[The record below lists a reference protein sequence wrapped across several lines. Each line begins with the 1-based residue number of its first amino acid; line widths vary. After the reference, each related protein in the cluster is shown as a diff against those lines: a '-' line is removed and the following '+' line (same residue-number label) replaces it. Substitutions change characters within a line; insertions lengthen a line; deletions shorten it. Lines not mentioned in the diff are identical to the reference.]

1 MTFDAIIF
9 DMDGLLVDS
18 EIVWYKAE
26 DEMITDRGFVYS
38 EEVRDSIVG
47 MRVDQFLAKL
57 KDVYNLPETITEL
70 VAELEGR
77 MLKLIPEMVKPNPGA
92 QEMIQYVI
100 DNNIPHA
107 IASNSSINII
117 NVTLDSQGWG
127 DIFKV
132 RCTGDDE
139 ISGKPDPYVYL
150 RAAER
155 LGVDPKRCLAL
166 EDSPNGSKAAVAAGM
181 TCFVVPDLSHS
192 KPEAFK
198 HITPHVFKNL
208 HDVLAHLKGQ
218 SA

>member
-1 MTFDAIIF
+1 MKFDAIIF

-38 EEVRDSIVG
+38 EEVRESIVG

-57 KDVYNLPETITEL
+57 KDVYGLPETVVQL
-70 VAELEGR
+70 VSELEGR
-77 MLKLIPEMVKPNPGA
+77 MLKLIPEMVKPNIGA
-92 QEMIQYVI
+92 QAIIDYVI
-100 DNNIPHA
+100 QNNIPHA
-107 IASNSSINII
+107 IASNSSIAII
-117 NVTLDSQGWG
+117 DATLKSQGWG
-127 DIFKV
+127 DIFEV

-181 TCFVVPDLSHS
+181 TCYAVPDLSHS
-192 KPEAFK
+192 TPESFK

-208 HDVLAHLKGQ
+208 NDVLANLQ
-218 SA
+218 EE

>member
-1 MTFDAIIF
+1 MKYHGIIF

-18 EIVWYKAE
+18 EIIWYKAE
-26 DEMITDRGFVYS
+26 DELITDRGFVYT
-38 EEVRDSIVG
+38 EEVRDAIVG
-47 MRVDQFLAKL
+47 MRIDQFLATL
-57 KDVYNLPETITEL
+57 KEIYGLPETLEEL
-70 VAELEGR
+70 ILELENR
-77 MLKLIPEMVKPNPGA
+77 MLKLIPQMVKPNPGA
-92 QEMIQYVI
+92 QAMIDFVI
-100 DNNIPHA
+100 ANNIPHA

-117 NVTLDSQGWG
+117 NATLESQGWS

-155 LGVDPKRCLAL
+155 LSVDPKHCLAL
-166 EDSPNGSKAAVAAGM
+166 EDSPNGAKAAVAAGM

-198 HITPHVFKNL
+198 HITPHVFNNL
-208 HDVLAHLKGQ
+208 NDVLAHLQTK
-218 SA
+218 

>member
-1 MTFDAIIF
+1 MKFDAIIF

-26 DEMITDRGFVYS
+26 DELITDRGFVYS

-47 MRVDQFLAKL
+47 MRIDQFLAKL
-57 KDVYNLPETITEL
+57 KEIYNLPETVEQLI
-70 VAELEGR
+70 VELEGR
-77 MLKLIPEMVKPNPGA
+77 MLTLIPQMVKPNAGA
-92 QEMIQYVI
+92 QAIIDFVIQ
-100 DNNIPHA
+100 NNIPHA

-117 NVTLDSQGWG
+117 NVTLQSQGWG
-127 DIFKV
+127 DIFDV

-139 ISGKPDPYVYL
+139 VSGKPDPYVYL
-150 RAAER
+150 RAAEK

-181 TCFVVPDLSHS
+181 TCYAVPDLSHS
-192 KPEAFK
+192 TPESFK

-208 HDVLAHLKGQ
+208 NDVLADLL
-218 SA
+218 AE

>member
-1 MTFDAIIF
+1 MKFDAIIF

-47 MRVDQFLAKL
+47 MRIDQFLAKL
-57 KDVYNLPETITEL
+57 KEIYNLPESVEEL
-70 VAELEGR
+70 IVELEGR
-77 MLKLIPEMVKPNPGA
+77 MLTLIPQLVKPNAGA
-92 QEMIQYVI
+92 QAIIDFVIQ
-100 DNNIPHA
+100 NNIPHA

-117 NVTLDSQGWG
+117 NTTLQSQGWG
-127 DIFKV
+127 DIFDV

-139 ISGKPDPYVYL
+139 VSGKPDPFVYL
-150 RAAER
+150 RAAEK

-181 TCFVVPDLSHS
+181 TCYAVPDLSHS
-192 KPEAFK
+192 TPESFK

-208 HDVLAHLKGQ
+208 NDVLADLL
-218 SA
+218 AE

>member
-1 MTFDAIIF
+1 MKFDAIIF

-38 EEVRDSIVG
+38 EEVRDAIVG
-47 MRVDQFLAKL
+47 MRIDQFLAKL
-57 KDVYNLPETITEL
+57 KDIYQLPETVSEL
-70 VAELEGR
+70 IQELEGR
-77 MLKLIPEMVKPNPGA
+77 MLKLIPAVVKPNPGA
-92 QEMIQYVI
+92 QAMIDFVI
-100 DNNIPHA
+100 QNNIPHA

-117 NVTLDSQGWG
+117 NITLESQGWG
-127 DIFKV
+127 DIFAV

-139 ISGKPDPYVYL
+139 ISGKPDPFVYL
-150 RAAER
+150 RAAEK

-181 TCFVVPDLSHS
+181 TCYVVPDLSHS

-198 HITPHVFKNL
+198 PITPHVFTSLN
-208 HDVLAHLKGQ
+208 DVLSDLLAE
-218 SA
+218 

>member
-1 MTFDAIIF
+1 MKFDAIIF

-57 KDVYNLPETITEL
+57 KDVYNLPETVAEL

-92 QEMIQYVI
+92 KEIIQYVI

-117 NVTLDSQGWG
+117 NVTLEAQGWS

-155 LGVDPKRCLAL
+155 LGVDPKRCLTL

-181 TCFVVPDLSHS
+181 TCF
-192 KPEAFK
+192 
-198 HITPHVFKNL
+198 
-208 HDVLAHLKGQ
+208 
-218 SA
+218 

>member
-1 MTFDAIIF
+1 MKFDAIIF

-26 DEMITDRGFVYS
+26 DELITDRGFVYS

-47 MRVDQFLAKL
+47 MRIDQFLAKL
-57 KDVYNLPETITEL
+57 KEIYNLPETVEQLI
-70 VAELEGR
+70 VELEGR
-77 MLKLIPEMVKPNPGA
+77 MLTLIPQLVKPNAGA
-92 QEMIQYVI
+92 QAIIDFVI
-100 DNNIPHA
+100 KNNIPHA

-117 NVTLDSQGWG
+117 NVTLQSQGWG
-127 DIFKV
+127 DIFDV

-139 ISGKPDPYVYL
+139 VSGKPDPYVYL
-150 RAAER
+150 RAAEK

-181 TCFVVPDLSHS
+181 TCYAVPDLSHS
-192 KPEAFK
+192 TPESFK

-208 HDVLAHLKGQ
+208 NDVLADLL
-218 SA
+218 AE

>member
-9 DMDGLLVDS
+9 DMDGLLVNS
-18 EIVWYKAE
+18 EIVWYQAE

-38 EEVRDSIVG
+38 EEVRESIVG

-57 KDVYNLPETITEL
+57 KEVYNLPETVAEL

-77 MLKLIPEMVKPNPGA
+77 MLKLIPKVVKPNPGA
-92 QEMIQYVI
+92 QAMIDYVI
-100 DNNIPHA
+100 QNNIPHA

-117 NVTLDSQGWG
+117 NVTLESQGWG
-127 DIFKV
+127 DIFTV

-155 LGVDPKRCLAL
+155 LGVDPKHCLAL

-181 TCFVVPDLSHS
+181 TCFAVPDLSHS
-192 KPEAFK
+192 TPDSFK
-198 HITPHVFKNL
+198 HITPHVFHNL
-208 HDVLAHLKGQ
+208 NDVLAYLQEK
-218 SA
+218 

>member
-1 MTFDAIIF
+1 MKFDAIIF

-47 MRVDQFLAKL
+47 MRIDQFLAKL
-57 KDVYNLPETITEL
+57 KDIYQLPETVAEL
-70 VAELEGR
+70 IQELEGR
-77 MLKLIPEMVKPNPGA
+77 MLKLIPEVVKPNPGA
-92 QEMIQYVI
+92 QAMIDYVI
-100 DNNIPHA
+100 QNNIPHA

-117 NVTLDSQGWG
+117 NVTLQSQGWG
-127 DIFKV
+127 DIFAV

-139 ISGKPDPYVYL
+139 ISGKPDPFVYL
-150 RAAER
+150 RAAEK

-181 TCFVVPDLSHS
+181 TCYVVPDLSHS
-192 KPEAFK
+192 KPEAFAT
-198 HITPHVFKNL
+198 ITPHVFSSLN
-208 HDVLAHLKGQ
+208 DVLSDLLAE
-218 SA
+218 

>member
-1 MTFDAIIF
+1 MKFDAIIF

-38 EEVRDSIVG
+38 EEVRESIVG

-57 KDVYNLPETITEL
+57 KDVYGLPETVAQL

-77 MLKLIPEMVKPNPGA
+77 MLKLIPEMVKPNVGA
-92 QEMIQYVI
+92 QAIIDYVI
-100 DNNIPHA
+100 QNNIPHA
-107 IASNSSINII
+107 IASNSSIAII
-117 NVTLDSQGWG
+117 DATLKSQGWG
-127 DIFKV
+127 DIFEV

-155 LGVDPKRCLAL
+155 LGIDPKRCLAL

-181 TCFVVPDLSHS
+181 TCYAVPDLSHS
-192 KPEAFK
+192 TPDSFK

-208 HDVLAHLKGQ
+208 NDVLANLQ
-218 SA
+218 ED

>member
-9 DMDGLLVDS
+9 DMDGLLVNS
-18 EIVWYKAE
+18 EIVWYQAE

-38 EEVRDSIVG
+38 EEVRESIVG

-57 KDVYNLPETITEL
+57 KEVYNLPETVAEL

-77 MLKLIPEMVKPNPGA
+77 MLKLIPKVVKPNPGA
-92 QEMIQYVI
+92 QAMIDYVI
-100 DNNIPHA
+100 QNNIPHA

-117 NVTLDSQGWG
+117 NVTLESQGWG
-127 DIFKV
+127 DIFTV

-181 TCFVVPDLSHS
+181 TCFAVPDLSHS
-192 KPEAFK
+192 TPDSFK
-198 HITPHVFKNL
+198 HITPHVFHNL
-208 HDVLAHLKGQ
+208 NDVLAYLQEK
-218 SA
+218 

>member
-1 MTFDAIIF
+1 MKFDAIIF

-26 DEMITDRGFVYS
+26 DELITDRGFVYS

-47 MRVDQFLAKL
+47 MRIDQFLAKL
-57 KDVYNLPETITEL
+57 KEIYNLPESVEEL
-70 VAELEGR
+70 IVELEGR
-77 MLKLIPEMVKPNPGA
+77 MLTLIPQLVKPNAGA
-92 QEMIQYVI
+92 QAIIDFVI
-100 DNNIPHA
+100 ENNIPHA

-117 NVTLDSQGWG
+117 NVTLQSQGWG
-127 DIFKV
+127 DIFDV

-139 ISGKPDPYVYL
+139 VSGKPDPFVYL
-150 RAAER
+150 RAAEK

-181 TCFVVPDLSHS
+181 TCYAVPDLSHS
-192 KPEAFK
+192 TPESFK

-208 HDVLAHLKGQ
+208 NDVLADLL
-218 SA
+218 AE